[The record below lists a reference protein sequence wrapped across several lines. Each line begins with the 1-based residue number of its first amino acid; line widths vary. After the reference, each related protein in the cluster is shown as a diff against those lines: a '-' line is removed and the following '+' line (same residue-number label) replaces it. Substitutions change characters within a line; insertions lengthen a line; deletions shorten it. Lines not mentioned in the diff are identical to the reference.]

1 MSLVQIQHR
10 APLLFQG
17 RITTPLSPTTMKV
30 EHELPHLVKLLDDD
44 DPSVRKVLKQCFAE
58 YTGDLREELNK
69 QGLKL
74 PADDLFR
81 LSELL
86 APGRRRQ
93 LREQWVVPVH
103 GLDENDGD
111 WDNFELLLR
120 LISELLHDGISTRPT
135 LPDAL
140 DQLADEAVL
149 HDAHKDEA
157 ALCEFLFG
165 SERLGANT
173 NGFYHPG
180 NADLVWI
187 LINRRGNPIGLSVIA
202 MLVAHRLNLRIVG
215 CNFPAHF
222 LAWIT
227 VEGEDQLVDCYGRGR
242 LIPIEQIRTNSAV
255 LTNDARRA
263 IAAPCTMRDI
273 LLRMLGNLHLAFTQQ
288 HQEDDCRLVQELM
301 QSLARA

>member
-1 MSLVQIQHR
+1 
-10 APLLFQG
+10 
-17 RITTPLSPTTMKV
+17 MKV
-30 EHELPHLVKLLDDD
+30 ERELPHLVKLLDDD
-44 DPSVRKVLKQCFAE
+44 NPSVQDSLKQCFAD
-58 YTGDLREELNK
+58 YTGDVSAELQK
-69 QGLKL
+69 LGLKL
-74 PADDLFR
+74 PEEDLSR

-93 LREQWVVPVH
+93 LREQWVVPAQ
-103 GLDENDGD
+103 GLDDCEGD
-111 WDNFELLLR
+111 WENFELLLR
-120 LISELLHDGISTRPT
+120 LISELLHDGTSLRPT

-149 HDAHKDEA
+149 HDAHEGEGD
-157 ALCEFLFG
+157 LCEFLFG
-165 SERLGANT
+165 SGRLGANT

-187 LINRRGNPIGLSVIA
+187 LTHRRGNPIGLSVIA
-202 MLVAHRLNLRIVG
+202 MLVAHRLKLRIFG

-227 VEGEDQLVDCYGRGR
+227 VDGKDQLVDCYGRGR

-263 IAAPCTMRDI
+263 IAAPCSMRDI

-288 HQEDDCRLVQELM
+288 HLEDDCRLMQELM
-301 QSLARA
+301 RSLARS